1 MRDFSLMVVMLIS
14 LTFQGQSV
22 IMQPSVSPDGN
33 QLAFSFQGDI
43 WISDI
48 TGGNP
53 RRLTIHEAYESSPVW
68 SLDNSHIVF
77 ASDRFGNNDVFDIP
91 VKGGT
96 PRRLTYHSAGDS
108 PYSITP
114 SGDILF
120 TTSRT
125 YKQVEREAE
134 IYYLEEGTSTEKRF
148 MDALG
153 FDPVSSPDGTKIAFV
168 RGTCRI
174 DREAYNGPANRDI
187 WVFDRTT
194 EEYMQITEHGT
205 NDFNPHWLNDEELIF
220 ISGRSGR
227 YNIHQS
233 DLNGN
238 SSKLTD
244 QNDFGIINFSVSPQN
259 QLIAFQTAEQSY
271 TFNINTKQA
280 TPIDINIGSDYRFDP
295 VVKENMKNRV
305 DEFAVSP
312 NSKFI
317 AYINR
322 GELFV
327 TRNDKEDDKAVR
339 LTDGPA
345 RESNPVWLNDSVVL
359 FISDREG
366 QNDLY
371 AIQSTS
377 ENESD
382 LFYSF
387 KRKITRLTKTKEEE
401 TNPVVSPNGKKIGLV
416 VGRGGLK
423 VYDIDEKGK
432 LSSAKTLLDGW
443 DTPSGL
449 TWSPDSNWLAY
460 SKSNLNFN
468 EDVFIH
474 AADNSQS
481 AVNVS
486 MHPKGDYNPVW
497 SKDGSK
503 LGFVS
508 ERNNGDNDIWFAWLK
523 KEDWEKSRAEWTR
536 AEKEKDD
543 KNTKP
548 NKGKDKDGDDSD
560 EDDKEKTEAIVIDLD
575 KIYQRLEQV
584 TRFTGGESDFTFD
597 AKGEHLYYTTGGVS
611 RKDYDIDR
619 SLFKIKWDGS
629 DKKEIKGGSNTYGL
643 NKYPLKNKI
652 YLMSRGGTISALDTK
667 SDKLEKRPVSSEM
680 KIRYKEEL
688 DQIFEEGWRVLNAGF
703 YDPEFHGQDWDKLKK
718 AYKPLA
724 LNASTKE
731 DFRTMFNLMLGQ
743 LNASHMGM
751 YGSNDQK
758 ETQSERTGLLGIEG
772 EMTKKGFM
780 ISRIVYDSPAHKTES
795 RLQVGDVIT
804 AVNEHPVE
812 QDDNFYNHLEG
823 TANERTLLSVERNG
837 KSNDIII
844 WPSASLRSELYNEWV
859 EDRRKLVEQYS
870 EGRLGYLHI
879 QGMNWSSFERF
890 ERELMA
896 AGYGKEGIVI
906 DVRYNGGGW
915 TTDYLMAVLNVDQH
929 AYTIPR
935 GATNSLENH
944 KQYKENYPFGERLP
958 LASWTKPSI
967 ALCNQNS
974 YSNAEIFSHA
984 YKTLDLGTLVGV
996 PTFGA
1001 VISTGGARLQD
1012 GSRVRLPFRAWY
1024 VKATEE
1030 NMENGPAVPDI
1041 IVENPP
1047 AYKAK
1052 NIDPQLKTAVDELL
1066 GQL

>member
-1 MRDFSLMVVMLIS
+1 
-14 LTFQGQSV
+14 
-22 IMQPSVSPDGN
+22 MQPSISPDGDH
-33 QLAFSFQGDI
+33 LAFSFQGDI
-43 WISDI
+43 WVSDI
-48 TGGNP
+48 SGNNP
-53 RRLTIHEAYESSPVW
+53 KRLSIHEAYETSPVW
-68 SLDNSHIVF
+68 TENGKHIVF
-77 ASDRFGNNDVFDIP
+77 SSDRFGNNDLFKIP
-91 VKGGT
+91 TAGGT
-96 PRRLTYHSAGDS
+96 PERLTFHSASDS

-114 SGDILF
+114 SGDVLF
-120 TTSRT
+120 TTARN

-134 IYYLEEGTSTEKRF
+134 IYILEKDASTEKRF

-153 FDPVSSPDGTKIAFV
+153 FEPVSSPDGNKIAFV

-174 DREAYNGPANRDI
+174 DRETYNGPANRDV
-187 WVFDRTT
+187 WVFDKTT
-194 EEYMQITEHGT
+194 EEYTQITTHGT
-205 NDFNPHWLNDEELIF
+205 NDFNPKWLSNNKLTF

-227 YNIHQS
+227 YNIHES
-233 DLNGN
+233 DLNG
-238 SSKLTD
+238 KFTQLTN
-244 QNDFGIINFSVSPQN
+244 QKDFGIINFSVSPQSN
-259 QLIAFQTAEQSY
+259 TIAYQTAEKSY
-271 TFNINTKQA
+271 LFDIKA
-280 TPIDINIGSDYRFDP
+280 KKSEPINITISSDYRFDP
-295 VVKENMKNRV
+295 IVKENTRNSV

-312 NSKFI
+312 NAKFI

-339 LTDGPA
+339 LTDSPS
-345 RESNPVWLNDSVVL
+345 REMNPVWLNDSLLL

-371 AIQSTS
+371 AIQSTDDA
-377 ENESD
+377 EKD

-387 KRKITRLTKTKEEE
+387 KRETKRLTNTKDEES
-401 TNPVVSPNGKKIGLV
+401 NPVVSPNGKKIAIEI
-416 VGRGGLK
+416 GRGGLK
-423 VYDIDEKGK
+423 VYDIDEKAK
-432 LSSAKTLLDGW
+432 LSNSKTLLDGW
-443 DTPSGL
+443 DSPSGL
-449 TWSPDSNWLAY
+449 TWSPDSQWLAY
-460 SKSNLNFN
+460 SKSDLNFN
-468 EDVFIH
+468 EDIFIH
-474 AADNSQS
+474 AADNSQDP
-481 AVNVS
+481 VNVS

-523 KEDWEKSRAEWTR
+523 KEDWEKSNAEWTR
-536 AEKEKDD
+536 REKEKSDKDKKKKDD
-543 KNTKP
+543 K
-548 NKGKDKDGDDSD
+548 D
-560 EDDKEKTEAIVIDLD
+560 EDEEEKASSVIEIDFD

-597 AKGEHLYYTTGGVS
+597 AKGEYIYFTNGGVS
-611 RKDYDIDR
+611 RKNYDIDR
-619 SLFKIKWDGS
+619 SLFKIKWDGR

-643 NKYPLKNKI
+643 QKYPLKNKI
-652 YLMSRGGTISALDTK
+652 YLMSSGGQISVLDTK
-667 SDKLEKRPVSSEM
+667 SDKLENRPVRSEM

-688 DQIFEEGWRVLNAGF
+688 EQIFEEGWRVLDAGF
-703 YDPEFHGQDWDKLKK
+703 YDPEFHGQDWDELKK

-731 DFRTMFNLMLGQ
+731 DFRMLFNLMLGQ

-751 YGSNDQK
+751 YGSNEQK
-758 ETQSERTGLLGIEG
+758 ETQRESTGRIGIEG
-772 EMTKKGFM
+772 ESANKGFKVT
-780 ISRIVYDSPAHKTES
+780 RVVYNSPADKTES
-795 RLQVGDVIT
+795 QLMVGDVIT
-804 AVNEHPVE
+804 AVN
-812 QDDNFYNHLEG
+812 QNMIKDSDNFYAHLEG
-823 TANERTLLSVERNG
+823 TANERTMLSVERDG
-837 KSNDIII
+837 KLMDFII
-844 WPSASLRSELYNEWV
+844 WPSYSLRSELYNEWV
-859 EDRRKLVEQYS
+859 EDRRKLVNQYS
-870 EGRLGYLHI
+870 KGKLGYLHI
-879 QGMNWSSFERF
+879 QGMNWTSFERF

-935 GATNSLENH
+935 GAAKSLDEH
-944 KQYKENYPFGERLP
+944 KKYKDNYPFGERLP

-984 YKTLDLGTLVGV
+984 YKTLGLGTLVGV

-1001 VISTGGARLQD
+1001 VISTGGAGLQD
-1012 GSRVRLPFRAWY
+1012 GSYVRLPFRAWY

-1052 NIDPQLKTAVDELL
+1052 NIDPQLKRSVEELL
-1066 GQL
+1066 GQI

>member
-1 MRDFSLMVVMLIS
+1 MRYFTILCLAFFTVQLQAQSL
-14 LTFQGQSV
+14 
-22 IMQPSVSPDGN
+22 IMQPSISPDGEH
-33 QLAFSFQGDI
+33 LAFSFQGDI

-48 TGGNP
+48 SGNNTN
-53 RRLTIHEAYESSPVW
+53 RLTIHEAYEANPVW
-68 SLDNSHIVF
+68 SKDGKHIVF
-77 ASDRFGNNDVFDIP
+77 SSDRFGNDDLFKLP

-96 PRRLTYHSAGDS
+96 PERLTYHSASDS

-114 SGDILF
+114 KGDILF
-120 TTSRT
+120 TTSRN
-125 YKQVEREAE
+125 YKQVERESE
-134 IYYLEEGTSTEKRF
+134 IYILEESASTEKRF
-148 MDALG
+148 LDALG
-153 FDPVSSPDGTKIAFV
+153 FDPVSSPDGNKIAFV

-174 DREAYNGPANRDI
+174 DREAYNGPANRDV
-187 WVFDRTT
+187 WVFDKTT
-194 EEYMQITEHGT
+194 GDYSQITKHGT
-205 NDFNPHWLNDEELIF
+205 NDFNPHWLNNNELVF

-227 YNIHQS
+227 YNIHQANLEG
-233 DLNGN
+233 DILQ
-238 SSKLTD
+238 LTD
-244 QNDFGIINFSVSPQN
+244 QEKFGIINFSVSPQTN
-259 QLIAFQTAEQSY
+259 TISFQTAKQSY
-271 TFNINTKQA
+271 TFNINTKKPQ
-280 TPIDINIGSDYRFDP
+280 PININISSDYRFDP
-295 VVKENMKNRV
+295 VVNESVRNSV
-305 DEFAVSP
+305 DEFSVSP
-312 NSKFI
+312 NAKFI

-327 TRNDKEDDKAVR
+327 TRNDKEDSKSIR

-345 RESNPVWLNDSVVL
+345 RESNPAWLNDSVLL

-366 QNDLY
+366 QKDLY
-371 AIQSTS
+371 AINSTDDK
-377 ENESD
+377 ESD

-387 KRKITRLTKTKEEE
+387 KRETKRLTKTKDEES
-401 TNPVVSPNGKKIGLV
+401 NPVVSPNAKKVALEI
-416 VGRGGLK
+416 GRGGLK

-432 LSSAKTLLDGW
+432 LSKAKTLLDGW
-443 DTPSGL
+443 DSPSGV
-449 TWSPDSNWLAY
+449 TWSPDSQWLAY
-460 SKSNLNFN
+460 SKSDLNFN

-474 AADNSQS
+474 AANNSQDP
-481 AVNVS
+481 VNVS

-523 KEDWEKSRAEWTR
+523 KEDWEKSNAEWTR
-536 AEKEKDD
+536 REKEKDD
-543 KNTKP
+543 KSKA
-548 NKGKDKDGDDSD
+548 KKKKKDDD
-560 EDDKEKTEAIVIDLD
+560 EDEEEEENSSDIVIDFD

-584 TRFTGGESDFTFD
+584 TRYTGGESDFTFD
-597 AKGEHLYYTTGGVS
+597 AKGEFIYYTNGGVS
-611 RKDYDIDR
+611 RKDYEIDR

-629 DKKEIKGGSNTYGL
+629 DKEEIKGGSNTYGL
-643 NKYPLKNKI
+643 QKYPLKNKI
-652 YLMSRGGTISALDTK
+652 YLMSRGGQITVLNTK
-667 SDKLEKRPVSSEM
+667 SDKIEKLPVNSEM

-688 DQIFEEGWRVLNAGF
+688 TQIFEEGWRVLDAGF
-703 YDPEFHGQDWDKLKK
+703 YDPEFHGRDWDDLKK
-718 AYKPLA
+718 TYKPLA

-731 DFRTMFNLMLGQ
+731 DFRMIFNLMLGQ
-743 LNASHMGM
+743 LNASHMGL
-751 YGSNDQK
+751 YGGNDQK
-758 ETQSERTGLLGIEG
+758 ETQNERTGLLGIEG
-772 EMTKKGFM
+772 ETTTEGF
-780 ISRIVYDSPAHKTES
+780 RVTRVVYDSPADKTES
-795 RLQVGDVIT
+795 QLEVGDIIT
-804 AVNEHPVE
+804 AVNQNKVGSS
-812 QDDNFYNHLEG
+812 DNFYSHLEG
-823 TANERTLLSVERNG
+823 SANERTLLSVKRDGDVLEM
-837 KSNDIII
+837 II
-844 WPSASLRSELYNEWV
+844 WPTNSLSTELYNEWV
-859 EDRRKLVEQYS
+859 EDRRKLVDDYS
-870 EGRLGYLHI
+870 DGRLGYLHI

-935 GATNSLENH
+935 GAAKSLEEH

-984 YKTLDLGTLVGV
+984 YKTLDLGTLVGT

-1012 GSRVRLPFRAWY
+1012 GSLIRLPFRAWY

-1041 IVENPP
+1041 IVNNPP

-1052 NIDPQLKTAVDELL
+1052 NIDPQLKRAVDELS

>member
-1 MRDFSLMVVMLIS
+1 MRYFTFLCFAVF
-14 LTFQGQSV
+14 TFQLQAQSP
-22 IMQPSVSPDGN
+22 IMQPSISPDGK

-43 WISDI
+43 WVSDMS
-48 TGGNP
+48 GNDSK
-53 RRLTIHEAYESSPVW
+53 RLTIHEAYESNPIW
-68 SLDNSHIVF
+68 SSDGKHIVF
-77 ASDRFGNNDVFDIP
+77 SSDRFGNDDLFKTAIN
-91 VKGGT
+91 GGT
-96 PRRLTYHSAGDS
+96 PERLTHHSASDS

-114 SGDILF
+114 NGGILF
-120 TTSRT
+120 TTSRN

-134 IYYLEEGTSTEKRF
+134 IYVLEKSTSTEKRF
-148 MDALG
+148 LDALG
-153 FDPVSSPDGTKIAFV
+153 FDPVSSPDGNKIAFV

-174 DREAYNGPANRDI
+174 AREAYNGPANRDV
-187 WVFDRTT
+187 WVFDKTT
-194 EEYMQITEHGT
+194 GDYTQITKHGT
-205 NDFNPHWLNDEELIF
+205 NDFNPHWLSNNALVF

-227 YNIHQS
+227 YNIHQT
-233 DLNGN
+233 DLDGN
-238 SSKLTD
+238 TSQLTNQD
-244 QNDFGIINFSVSPQN
+244 KFGIINFSVSPQTN
-259 QLIAFQTAEQSY
+259 TIAFQTAKQSY
-271 TFNINTKQA
+271 RF
-280 TPIDINIGSDYRFDP
+280 DINSKQTQPINISINSDYRFDP
-295 VVKENMKNRV
+295 VVKESMRNSV
-305 DEFAVSP
+305 DEFSVSP
-312 NSKFI
+312 NAKFI

-327 TRNDKEDDKAVR
+327 TRNDKEDSKSVR

-345 RESNPVWLNDSVVL
+345 RESNPTWLNDSVVL

-371 AIQSTS
+371 AMHSTD

-387 KRKITRLTKTKEEE
+387 KRETKRLTKTNAEE
-401 TNPVVSPNGKKIGLV
+401 TNPVISPDGKKMALEI
-416 VGRGGLK
+416 GRGGLK
-423 VYDIDEKGK
+423 VFNIDENGK
-432 LSSAKTLLDGW
+432 LSKAKTLLDGW
-443 DTPSGL
+443 DSPSGL
-449 TWSPDSNWLAY
+449 TWSPDSKWLAY
-460 SKSNLNFN
+460 SKSDLNFN

-474 AADNSQS
+474 AVDNSQDP
-481 AVNVS
+481 VNVS

-523 KEDWEKSRAEWTR
+523 KEDWEKSNAEWTR
-536 AEKEKDD
+536 REKEKDD
-543 KNTKP
+543 KTKT
-548 NKGKDKDGDDSD
+548 KKKSKD
-560 EDDKEKTEAIVIDLD
+560 EDEDNEEEKSSEVVIDFD

-584 TRFTGGESDFTFD
+584 TRYTGGESDFTFD
-597 AKGEHLYYTTGGVS
+597 AKGENIYFTNGGVS
-611 RKDYDIDR
+611 RKNYDIDR

-643 NKYPLKNKI
+643 QKYPLKNNI
-652 YLMSRGGTISALDTK
+652 YLMSRGGQITVFNTK
-667 SDKLEKRPVSSEM
+667 SDKIEKLPVNSEM
-680 KIRYKEEL
+680 KIRYKAEL
-688 DQIFEEGWRVLNAGF
+688 AQIFEEGWRVLDAGF

-718 AYKPLA
+718 TYKPLA

-731 DFRTMFNLMLGQ
+731 DFRMIFNLMLGQ
-743 LNASHMGM
+743 LNASHMGL
-751 YGSNDQK
+751 YGGNDQK

-772 EMTKKGFM
+772 ESTKDGFK
-780 ISRIVYDSPAHKTES
+780 ITRVVYDSPADKIES
-795 RLQVGDVIT
+795 QLQVDDVIT
-804 AVNEHPVE
+804 AVNQNKVE
-812 QDDNFYNHLEG
+812 SSDNFFSHLEG
-823 TANERTLLSVERNG
+823 TANERTLLSVKRNG
-837 KSNDIII
+837 DDMELII
-844 WPSASLRSELYNEWV
+844 WPTNSLRTEHYNEWV
-859 EDRRKLVEQYS
+859 ENRRKLVDKFS
-870 EGRLGYLHI
+870 DGRLGYLHI
-879 QGMNWSSFERF
+879 QGMNWTSFERF

-896 AGYGKEGIVI
+896 AGYGKEAIVI

-935 GATNSLENH
+935 GAAKSLEEH

-984 YKTLDLGTLVGV
+984 YKTLDLGTLVGT

-1012 GSRVRLPFRAWY
+1012 GSLIRLPFRAWY

-1041 IVENPP
+1041 IVNNPP

-1052 NIDPQLKTAVDELL
+1052 NIDPQLKRAVNELL
-1066 GQL
+1066 DQL

>member
-1 MRDFSLMVVMLIS
+1 MRYNLFFLSILFA
-14 LTFQGQSV
+14 FQAQAQSV
-22 IMQPSVSPDGN
+22 IMQPSISPDGN
-33 QLAFSFQGDI
+33 HLAFSFQGDI
-43 WISDI
+43 WVSDI
-48 TGGNP
+48 SGENP
-53 RRLTIHEAYESSPVW
+53 KRLTIHEAYEASPVW
-68 SLDNSHIVF
+68 SGDGKSLIFS
-77 ASDRFGNNDVFDIP
+77 SDRFGNSDLFKTP
-91 VKGGT
+91 VDGGT
-96 PRRLTYHSAGDS
+96 PTRLTYHSAGDS
-108 PYSITP
+108 PYSVT
-114 SGDILF
+114 SFGDILF
-120 TTSRT
+120 TTARN
-125 YKQVEREAE
+125 YRQVEREAE
-134 IYYLEEGTSTEKRF
+134 IFVLEDGASTEKRF
-148 MDALG
+148 LDALG
-153 FDPVSSPDGTKIAFV
+153 FDPVTSPDGNKIAFV

-174 DREAYNGPANRDI
+174 DREAYNGPANRDV
-187 WVFDRTT
+187 WVFDKKT
-194 EEYMQITEHGT
+194 EEYTQITKHGT
-205 NDFNPHWLNDEELIF
+205 NDFNPHWLDNDNLVF

-227 YNIHQS
+227 YNIHTS

-238 SSKLTD
+238 ITQLTD
-244 QNDFGIINFSVSPQN
+244 QEDFGIINFSVSPQSN
-259 QLIAFQTAEQSY
+259 TIAFQTARQSY
-271 TFNINTKQA
+271 TFDVNTKQA
-280 TPIDINIGSDYRFDP
+280 KPINILINSDYRFDP
-295 VVKENMKNRV
+295 VVKENMRNSV

-312 NSKFI
+312 NAKFI

-359 FISDREG
+359 FISDIEG

-371 AIQSTS
+371 AVHSTD
-377 ENESD
+377 ENETD

-387 KRKITRLTKTKEEE
+387 KREINRLTKTKDEES
-401 TNPVVSPNGKKIGLV
+401 NPVVSPDGKKITLEI
-416 VGRGGLK
+416 GRGGLK
-423 VYDIDEKGK
+423 VFDIDEKGK
-432 LSSAKTLLDGW
+432 LSNATTLLDGW
-443 DTPSGL
+443 DSPSGL
-449 TWSPDSNWLAY
+449 TWSPDSKWLAY
-460 SKSNLNFN
+460 SKSDLNFN
-468 EDVFIH
+468 EDIFIH
-474 AADNSQS
+474 AADNSQDP
-481 AVNVS
+481 VNVS

-523 KEDWEKSRAEWTR
+523 KEDWEKSRAQWTR
-536 AEKEKDD
+536 AEKEEGD
-543 KNTKP
+543 KSK
-548 NKGKDKDGDDSD
+548 KDKKD
-560 EDDKEKTEAIVIDLD
+560 EDDDEDEKEKDSNDIEIDFD
-575 KIYQRLEQV
+575 RIYQRLEQV
-584 TRFTGGESDFTFD
+584 TRYTGGESDFSFD
-597 AKGEHLYYTTGGVS
+597 AKGEHIYFTNGGVS
-611 RKDYDIDR
+611 RKNYDIDR

-643 NKYPLKNKI
+643 QKYPVKGKI
-652 YLMSRGGTISALDTK
+652 YLMSRGGQITALNTK
-667 SDKLEKRPVSSEM
+667 SDKLEKLPVRSEV
-680 KIRYKEEL
+680 KIRYKDEL
-688 DQIFEEGWRVLNAGF
+688 NQIFEEGWRILNAGF

-718 AYKPLA
+718 KYKPLA

-751 YGSNDQK
+751 YGGNDQK
-758 ETQSERTGLLGIEG
+758 DTQRESTGLLGVEG
-772 EMTKKGFM
+772 ELVNKGFK
-780 ISRIVYDSPAHKTES
+780 ITRIVYDSPADKTES
-795 RLQVGDVIT
+795 QLEVGDVIKS
-804 AVNEHPVE
+804 VNGNAIEKDH
-812 QDDNFYNHLEG
+812 NFFAHLEG
-823 TANERTLLSVERNG
+823 SANERTLIGIERDG
-837 KSNDIII
+837 KDKEVII
-844 WPSASLRSELYNEWV
+844 WPTFSLRTELYNEWV
-859 EDRRKLVEQYS
+859 EDRRKLVEKYS
-870 EGRLGYLHI
+870 NGKLGYLHI
-879 QGMNWSSFERF
+879 QGMNWTSFERF

-896 AGYGKEGIVI
+896 AGYGKDGIVI

-935 GATNSLENH
+935 GAAKSLDEH

-984 YKTLDLGTLVGV
+984 YKTLDIGTLVGI

-1012 GSRVRLPFRAWY
+1012 GSLVRLPFRAWY

-1052 NIDPQLKTAVDELL
+1052 NIDPQLKRAVDELL
-1066 GQL
+1066 GQI

>member
-1 MRDFSLMVVMLIS
+1 MRYLL
-14 LTFQGQSV
+14 LTLSVIFTLQFHAQST
-22 IMQPSVSPDGN
+22 IMQPTISPDGR
-33 QLAFSFQGDI
+33 LLSFSFQGDI
-43 WISDI
+43 WVSDVS
-48 TGGNP
+48 GSNAK
-53 RRLTIHEAYESSPVW
+53 RLTIHEAYETAPVW
-68 SLDNSHIVF
+68 TNNGKSIVF
-77 ASDRFGNNDVFDIP
+77 ASERFGNYDIFRINAE
-91 VKGGT
+91 GGT
-96 PRRLTYHSAGDS
+96 PERLTYHSASDI

-114 SGDILF
+114 SGDVLF
-120 TTSRT
+120 TTARN
-125 YKQVEREAE
+125 YKQVERESE
-134 IYYLEEGTSTEKRF
+134 IYVLEKDASTEKRF

-174 DREAYNGPANRDI
+174 QREAYNGPANRDI
-187 WVFDRTT
+187 WVFDKSTQ
-194 EEYMQITEHGT
+194 EYTQITKHST
-205 NDFNPHWLNDEELIF
+205 NDFNPQWLNNEKLVF

-227 YNIHQS
+227 YNIHQAN
-233 DLNGN
+233 LNGN
-238 SSKLTD
+238 ITQLTE
-244 QNDFGIINFSVSPQN
+244 QKDFGIINFSLSAESN
-259 QLIAFQTAEQSY
+259 TIAFQTAEKSY
-271 TFNINTKQA
+271 VFNTNSKTAKPFNIN
-280 TPIDINIGSDYRFDP
+280 INSDYRFDP
-295 VVKENMKNRV
+295 VVKESMKNSV

-312 NSKFI
+312 NALFI

-359 FISDREG
+359 FISDVEG
-366 QNDLY
+366 QKDLY
-371 AIQSTS
+371 AVYSS
-377 ENESD
+377 DEEESD

-387 KRKITRLTKTKEEE
+387 KREVKRLTKTNVEES
-401 TNPVVSPNGKKIGLV
+401 NPVVSPNGEKIAIEI
-416 VGRGGLK
+416 GRGGLK
-423 VYDIDEKGK
+423 VFDIDKEGK
-432 LSSAKTLLDGW
+432 LSNAKTLLDGW
-443 DTPSGL
+443 DSPSGL
-449 TWSPDSNWLAY
+449 TWSPDSQWLAY
-460 SKSNLNFN
+460 SKSDLNFN

-474 AADNSQS
+474 AADNSQDP
-481 AVNVS
+481 VNVS

-523 KEDWEKSRAEWTR
+523 KENWEKSRAEWTR
-536 AEKEKDD
+536 REKEAGDKDKKDNKKDD
-543 KNTKP
+543 K
-548 NKGKDKDGDDSD
+548 DEE
-560 EDDKEKTEAIVIDLD
+560 EDDATEEEYNAIEIDFD
-575 KIYQRLEQV
+575 RIYQRLEQV

-597 AKGEHLYYTTGGVS
+597 AKGEHIYYTTGGVS

-619 SLFKIKWDGS
+619 SLFKIKWDGT
-629 DKKEIKGGSNTYGL
+629 DKEEIKGGSNTYGL
-643 NKYPLKNKI
+643 QKYPLKGNI
-652 YLMSRGGTISALDTK
+652 YLKSRGGEITALNTK
-667 SDKLEKRPVSSEM
+667 SDKLEKLPVKSEM

-688 DQIFEEGWRVLNAGF
+688 EQIFEEGWRVLDAGF

-718 AYKPLA
+718 TYKPLA
-724 LNASTKE
+724 LSASTKE

-751 YGSNDQK
+751 YGGDDQK
-758 ETQSERTGLLGIEG
+758 ETQSDRTGLLGIEG
-772 EMTKKGFM
+772 EHVENGFK
-780 ISRIVYDSPAHKTES
+780 INRIVYDSPADKSES
-795 RLQVGDVIT
+795 QLRVGDVIT
-804 AVNEHPVE
+804 AVNQNLVKKNA
-812 QDDNFYNHLEG
+812 NFYAHLEG
-823 TANERTLLSVERNG
+823 AANERTLLSLNRGGDDMEL
-837 KSNDIII
+837 II
-844 WPSASLRSELYNEWV
+844 WPTYSLRTELYNEWV
-859 EDRRKLVEQYS
+859 EDRRKLVDQYS
-870 EGRLGYLHI
+870 NGRLGYLHI
-879 QGMNWSSFERF
+879 QGMNWTSFERF

-935 GATNSLENH
+935 GAAKSLNEH

-984 YKTLDLGTLVGV
+984 YKTLGIGTLVGT

-1012 GSRVRLPFRAWY
+1012 GSLVRLPFRAWY

-1052 NIDPQLKTAVDELL
+1052 NIDPQLKEAVEELL

>member
-1 MRDFSLMVVMLIS
+1 MRYIKLLCLVVFA
-14 LTFQGQSV
+14 FQVKAQSP
-22 IMQPSVSPDGN
+22 IMQPSISPDGDH
-33 QLAFSFQGDI
+33 LAFSFQGDI
-43 WISDI
+43 WVSDI
-48 TGGNP
+48 SGNNP
-53 RRLTIHEAYESSPVW
+53 KRLSIHEAYETSPVW
-68 SLDNSHIVF
+68 TENGKHIVF
-77 ASDRFGNNDVFDIP
+77 SSDRFGNNDLFKIP
-91 VKGGT
+91 TAGGT
-96 PRRLTYHSAGDS
+96 PERLTFHSASDS

-114 SGDILF
+114 SGEVLF
-120 TTSRT
+120 TTARN

-134 IYYLEEGTSTEKRF
+134 IYILEKDASTEKRF

-153 FDPVSSPDGTKIAFV
+153 FEPISSPDGNKIAFV

-174 DREAYNGPANRDI
+174 DRETYNGPANRDV
-187 WVFDRTT
+187 WVFDKTT
-194 EEYMQITEHGT
+194 EEYTQITTHGT
-205 NDFNPHWLNDEELIF
+205 NDFNPKWLSNDKLAF

-227 YNIHQS
+227 YNIHES
-233 DLNGN
+233 DLDGN
-238 SSKLTD
+238 FSQLTNQD
-244 QNDFGIINFSVSPQN
+244 DFGVINFSVSPQSN
-259 QLIAFQTAEQSY
+259 TIAYQTAEKSY
-271 TFNINTKQA
+271 LFDIKA
-280 TPIDINIGSDYRFDP
+280 KKSEPINITISSDYRFDP
-295 VVKENMKNRV
+295 IVKENTRNSI

-312 NSKFI
+312 NAKFI

-339 LTDGPA
+339 LTDSPS
-345 RESNPVWLNDSVVL
+345 REMNPVWLNDSLLL

-371 AIQSTS
+371 AIQSTDDA
-377 ENESD
+377 EKD

-387 KRKITRLTKTKEEE
+387 KRETKRLTNTKDEES
-401 TNPVVSPNGKKIGLV
+401 NPVVSPNGKKIAIEI
-416 VGRGGLK
+416 GRGGLK
-423 VYDIDEKGK
+423 VYDIDEKAK
-432 LSSAKTLLDGW
+432 LSNSKTLLDGW
-443 DTPSGL
+443 DSPSGL
-449 TWSPDSNWLAY
+449 TWSPDSQWLAY
-460 SKSNLNFN
+460 SKSDLNFN
-468 EDVFIH
+468 EDIFIH
-474 AADNSQS
+474 AADNSQDP
-481 AVNVS
+481 VNVS

-523 KEDWEKSRAEWTR
+523 KEDWEKSNAEWTR
-536 AEKEKDD
+536 REKEKSDKDKKKKDD
-543 KNTKP
+543 K
-548 NKGKDKDGDDSD
+548 D
-560 EDDKEKTEAIVIDLD
+560 EDEEEKASGVIEIDFD

-597 AKGEHLYYTTGGVS
+597 AKGEYIYFTNGGVS
-611 RKDYDIDR
+611 RKNYDIDR
-619 SLFKIKWDGS
+619 SLFKIKWDGR
-629 DKKEIKGGSNTYGL
+629 DNKEIKGGSNTYGL
-643 NKYPLKNKI
+643 QKYPLKNKI
-652 YLMSRGGTISALDTK
+652 YLMSSGGQISVLDTK
-667 SDKLEKRPVSSEM
+667 SDKLENRPVRSEM

-688 DQIFEEGWRVLNAGF
+688 EQIFEEGWRVLDAGF
-703 YDPEFHGQDWDKLKK
+703 YDPEFHGQDWDELKK

-731 DFRTMFNLMLGQ
+731 DFRMLFNLMLGQ

-751 YGSNDQK
+751 YGSNEQK
-758 ETQSERTGLLGIEG
+758 ETQRESTGRIGIEG
-772 EMTKKGFM
+772 ESANKGFKVTKV
-780 ISRIVYDSPAHKTES
+780 VYNSPADKTES
-795 RLQVGDVIT
+795 QLMVGDVIT
-804 AVNEHPVE
+804 AVN
-812 QDDNFYNHLEG
+812 QNMIKDSDNFYAHLEG
-823 TANERTLLSVERNG
+823 TANERTMLSVERDG
-837 KSNDIII
+837 KLMDFII
-844 WPSASLRSELYNEWV
+844 WPSYSLRSELYNEWV
-859 EDRRKLVEQYS
+859 EDRRKLVNQYS
-870 EGRLGYLHI
+870 KGKLGYLHI
-879 QGMNWSSFERF
+879 QGMNWTSFERF

-935 GATNSLENH
+935 GAAKSLDEH
-944 KQYKENYPFGERLP
+944 KKYKDNYPFGERLP

-984 YKTLDLGTLVGV
+984 YKTLGLGTLVGV

-1001 VISTGGARLQD
+1001 VISTGGAGLQD
-1012 GSRVRLPFRAWY
+1012 GSYVRLPFRAWY

-1052 NIDPQLKTAVDELL
+1052 NIDPQLKRAVEELL
-1066 GQL
+1066 GQI

>member
-1 MRDFSLMVVMLIS
+1 MRYLSILIVFLFTS
-14 LTFQGQSV
+14 QLQAQSV
-22 IMQPSVSPDGN
+22 IMQPSISPDGEH
-33 QLAFSFQGDI
+33 LAFSFQGDI
-43 WISDI
+43 WVSDI
-48 TGGNP
+48 LGKTP
-53 RRLTIHEAYESSPVW
+53 KRLTIHEAYETSPVW
-68 SLDNSHIVF
+68 SENGKSIIF
-77 ASDRFGNNDVFDIP
+77 SSERFGNFDLFEIP
-91 VKGGT
+91 VSGGT
-96 PRRLTYHSAGDS
+96 PIRLTHHSASDS
-108 PYSITP
+108 PYSVTP
-114 SGDILF
+114 SDDVLF
-120 TTSRT
+120 TTSRN
-125 YKQVEREAE
+125 YKQVERESE
-134 IYYLEEGTSTEKRF
+134 IYILENGSSTEKRF
-148 MDALG
+148 LDALG
-153 FDPVSSPDGTKIAFV
+153 FDPVSSPDGNKIAFV

-174 DREAYNGPANRDI
+174 DREAYNGPANRDV
-187 WVFDRTT
+187 WVFDKSTK
-194 EEYMQITEHGT
+194 EYTQITTDGT
-205 NDFNPHWLNDEELIF
+205 NDFNPHWLNNEKLVF

-227 YNIHQS
+227 YNIHES

-238 SSKLTD
+238 ITQLTN
-244 QNDFGIINFSVSPQN
+244 QKDFGIINFSVSSQSN
-259 QLIAFQTAEQSY
+259 TIAFQTAEKSF

-280 TPIDINIGSDYRFDP
+280 NPLKISINSDYRFDP
-295 VVKENMKNRV
+295 VVKENMRNSV

-312 NSKFI
+312 NAKFI

-327 TRNDKEDDKAVR
+327 TRNDKEDDKTVR
-339 LTDGPA
+339 LTDSPA

-359 FISDREG
+359 FISDVEG

-371 AIQSTS
+371 AVYSTD

-387 KRKITRLTKTKEEE
+387 KREISRLTKTKDEES
-401 TNPVVSPNGKKIGLV
+401 NPVVSPNGEKIAIGL
-416 VGRGGLK
+416 GRGGLK
-423 VYDIDEKGK
+423 VFDIDEKGK
-432 LSSAKTLLDGW
+432 LSNAKTLLDGW
-443 DTPSGL
+443 DSPSGL
-449 TWSPDSNWLAY
+449 TWSPDSKWLAY
-460 SKSNLNFN
+460 SKSDLNFN

-474 AADNSQS
+474 AADNSQDP
-481 AVNVS
+481 VNVS

-523 KEDWEKSRAEWTR
+523 KEDWEKSRAQWTR
-536 AEKEKDD
+536 AEKEKGDKDKKEKKKKEDGEEDED
-543 KNTKP
+543 KNESK
-548 NKGKDKDGDDSD
+548 
-560 EDDKEKTEAIVIDLD
+560 AIEIDFD
-575 KIYQRLEQV
+575 KIYRRLEQV
-584 TRFTGGESDFTFD
+584 TRYTGGESDFTFD
-597 AKGEHLYYTTGGVS
+597 AKGEYLYFTNGGVS
-611 RKDYDIDR
+611 RKNYDIDR

-643 NKYPLKNKI
+643 QKYPLKGKI
-652 YLMSRGGTISALDTK
+652 YLMSRGGQITALNTK
-667 SDKLEKRPVSSEM
+667 SDKLDKLPVRSEM

-718 AYKPLA
+718 KYKPLA

-751 YGSNDQK
+751 YGSNAQK
-758 ETQSERTGLLGIEG
+758 ETQRETTGLLGIEG
-772 EMTKKGFM
+772 ESVKNGFK
-780 ISRIVYDSPAHKTES
+780 ITRVVYDSPADKTES
-795 RLQVGDVIT
+795 RIQVGDIIT
-804 AVNEHPVE
+804 AVNENAVKN
-812 QDDNFYNHLEG
+812 DVNFFAHLEG
-823 TANERTLLSVERNG
+823 AANERTLISLDRKG
-837 KSNDIII
+837 KTMEFII
-844 WPSASLRSELYNEWV
+844 WPTYSLRSELYNEWV
-859 EDRRKLVEQYS
+859 EDRRKLVDEYS
-870 EGRLGYLHI
+870 NGRLGYLHI
-879 QGMNWSSFERF
+879 QGMNWTSFERF

-935 GATNSLENH
+935 GAAKSLDEH
-944 KQYKENYPFGERLP
+944 KEYKENYPFGERLP

-984 YKTLDLGTLVGV
+984 YKTLDIGTLVGI

-1012 GSRVRLPFRAWY
+1012 GSLVRLPFRAWY

-1052 NIDPQLKTAVDELL
+1052 NVDPQLKRAVDELL